1 MNIQALSFMTGQA
14 FAVSS
19 TTLVGQSLGKKRPDM
34 AQAYASRCQR
44 LGIGVGLLLTVLFAV
59 FGGDIVG
66 LYNSQTEVVEM
77 GAKIMFFVAF
87 VQPFQA
93 SQFILA
99 GGLRGAGDTKATA
112 VIITITTMIL
122 RPTLAIILV
131 HMGFGIFGAWVAL
144 AADQLLR
151 SLLIFIRYRSGKWK
165 MIKLKSETAKV
176 EEKAV
181 NAVTA

>member
-1 MNIQALSFMTGQA
+1 MTGQA

-44 LGIGVGLLLTVLFAV
+44 LGIVVGLVLTAVFAL

-66 LYNSQTEVVEM
+66 LYNSQKEVVEM

-112 VIITITTMIL
+112 IIITITTMIL
-122 RPTLAIILV
+122 RPTLAVILV

-144 AADQLLR
+144 ACDQLLR

-165 MIKLKSETAKV
+165 LIKLKSEESTQPAAQAQTA
-176 EEKAV
+176 
-181 NAVTA
+181 